1 MSLKDKRSRMREII
15 YSKQVSSCKIVL
27 SRYFALVFMM
37 ILPVLI
43 LGMKDLL
50 PLIFFAKDKGI
61 SIDNLAFIKYTL
73 WWILPTLM
81 IVTAVGMSITILT
94 DTPVAIIVQLIWWFY
109 SINSTGLK
117 GDYSTMGLMIRHNS
131 VLNGDIIIQN
141 SNQIMINR
149 IVISLE
155 ALVLVLL
162 AIFLYEQKRRG
173 NLDVWAKFSKLF
185 SSNKRKLQIKHFN

>member
-1 MSLKDKRSRMREII
+1 
-15 YSKQVSSCKIVL
+15 
-27 SRYFALVFMM
+27 
-37 ILPVLI
+37 
-43 LGMKDLL
+43 
-50 PLIFFAKDKGI
+50 
-61 SIDNLAFIKYTL
+61 
-73 WWILPTLM
+73 
-81 IVTAVGMSITILT
+81 
-94 DTPVAIIVQLIWWFY
+94 IIVQLIWWLY

-141 SNQIMINR
+141 FNQIMINR
-149 IVISLE
+149 IVISLG